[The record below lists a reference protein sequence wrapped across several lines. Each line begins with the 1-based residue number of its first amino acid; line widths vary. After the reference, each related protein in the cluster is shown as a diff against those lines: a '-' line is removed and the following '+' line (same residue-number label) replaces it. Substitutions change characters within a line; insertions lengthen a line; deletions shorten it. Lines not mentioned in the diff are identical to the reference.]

1 MDDLLTVPVKI
12 SAIRSVNSSVS
23 FVMTLFLRQQVVL
36 YTIRQQ
42 RQRLRP
48 RLCWLHW
55 LWRIPLLLLALS
67 VVIILFWRVVPPE
80 SSAFMLR
87 QNITAHFDETIPVV
101 RQDWVDYEDI
111 SPQMVLAVIAAEDQR
126 FPEHYGIDTASTRKA
141 IQAALQGRVA
151 GGGSTIT
158 QQVAKNLFLWSER
171 SYVRKGLEWMLALL
185 LELLWDKQRII
196 EVYLNIAQFSARDY
210 GVGAA
215 STHLLG
221 KTPAQLRRQEAA
233 LLAAALPS
241 PRTYRVN
248 KPSRTVRNRQRHILK
263 QMRQLGGVAYLDFLS
278 N

>member
-1 MDDLLTVPVKI
+1 MTV
-12 SAIRSVNSSVS
+12 S
-23 FVMTLFLRQQVVL
+23 LRQQTVL
-36 YTIRQQ
+36 HTVHRQG
-42 RQRLRP
+42 QRLKP
-48 RLCWLHW
+48 YLCWLHW
-55 LWRIPLLLLALS
+55 LWRIPLLLLVLS

-87 QNITAHFDETIPVV
+87 QNITAHFDESVPAV
-101 RQDWVDYEDI
+101 RQEWVDYEDI

-171 SYVRKGLEWMLALL
+171 SYVRKGLEWVLALL

-221 KTPAQLRRQEAA
+221 KTPTQLRRQEAA

-241 PRTYRVN
+241 PQTYRVN

-263 QMRQLGGVAYLDFLS
+263 QMRQLGGVAYLGFLS
-278 N
+278 D